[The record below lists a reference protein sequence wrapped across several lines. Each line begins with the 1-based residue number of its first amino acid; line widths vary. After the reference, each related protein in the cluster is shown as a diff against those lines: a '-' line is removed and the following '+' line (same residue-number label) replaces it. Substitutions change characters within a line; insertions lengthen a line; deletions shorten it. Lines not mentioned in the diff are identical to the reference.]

1 MQVSEAIDFAQSKAA
16 DYRFDPG
23 RIFLAGDSA
32 GAQLAA
38 QTAVIATN
46 PAYAAA
52 SGIQPA
58 MQPAQLRGIL
68 LNCGIYDPSK
78 INLEGAFGGFIRT
91 VLWSYFGER
100 DPAKIAKFD
109 EFNISR
115 HITSGFPPAFI
126 TVGNA
131 DPLAPQ
137 SVLMADAIKAQGV
150 AVDEL
155 YFPPDHDPKLPHEYQ
170 FNLDNEAGRTA
181 LARMAA
187 FLEARS
193 Q

>member
-1 MQVSEAIDFAQSKAA
+1 MIS
-16 DYRFDPG
+16 
-23 RIFLAGDSA
+23 
-32 GAQLAA
+32 
-38 QTAVIATN
+38 TN

-52 SGIQPA
+52 SGIHPA
-58 MQPAQLRGIL
+58 MHPAQLRGIL

-78 INLEGAFGGFIRT
+78 INLDGAFGGFIRT

-100 DPAKIAKFD
+100 DPVKIAKFG
-109 EFNISR
+109 EFNISQ
-115 HITSGFPPAFI
+115 HVTSSFPPAFI
-126 TVGNA
+126 TVGNG

-155 YFPPDHDPKLPHEYQ
+155 YFPPDYEPKLPHEYQ
-170 FNLDNEAGRTA
+170 FNLDTEAGKTA
-181 LARMAA
+181 LMRMTA
-187 FLEARS
+187 FLQANS